1 MKATSRMQGKR
12 NQDVGELC
20 FVKRSDA
27 QQPSLRYVPLKTLQA
42 VLTERDLLSDE
53 VQKLRDQ
60 LARERARQDCQELEE
75 PGSCLDP
82 ESQVKEAVTKQR
94 RELEDLQWTCHHEAM
109 SASQIAAQVRQ
120 EIKCRKKKLLQK
132 DYELLKVAYITSQE
146 RFEAELQAE
155 LNKCGLLQR
164 ELGSRSGDLE
174 GQVSTSLESPD
185 QVEDPLL
192 GQEDAS
198 SDLYQGRDQQLLGSL
213 QAEKESIQ
221 QVLMEEVLLMKALS
235 REKNQLKELIQ
246 SRVCAICEGGE

>member
-1 MKATSRMQGKR
+1 MQGKR

-20 FVKRSDA
+20 FVKKADA

-60 LARERARQDCQELEE
+60 LARERARQDCQVLT
-75 PGSCLDP
+75 GSCLDS

-94 RELEDLQWTCHHEAM
+94 RELEDRQWTCHHEAM
-109 SASQIAAQVRQ
+109 SAGQIAAQVRQ

-146 RFEAELQAE
+146 RFEAELRAE

-174 GQVSTSLESPD
+174 SQVSMSLESPD

-198 SDLYQGRDQQLLGSL
+198 SDLCQERDQQLLGSL

-246 SRVCAICEGGE
+246 SRVCSICEGGE